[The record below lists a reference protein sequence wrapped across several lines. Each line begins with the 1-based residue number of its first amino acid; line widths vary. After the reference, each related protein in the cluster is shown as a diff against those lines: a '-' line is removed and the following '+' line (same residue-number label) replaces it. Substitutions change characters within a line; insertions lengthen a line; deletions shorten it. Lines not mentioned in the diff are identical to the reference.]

1 MNVGAGQNEPEQ
13 EMIAD
18 AVRLYDQGWSI
29 RQVAEK
35 FDCSYGAMRRILMK
49 HTTLRNRG
57 GSIRPG
63 VDDHSPHTRPPAVRR
78 WARHRVPVR
87 CRAFV

>member
-1 MNVGAGQNEPEQ
+1 MV
-13 EMIAD
+13 AD

-57 GSIRPG
+57 GRIPPG
-63 VDDHSPHTRPPAVRR
+63 
-78 WARHRVPVR
+78 
-87 CRAFV
+87 FE